1 VYKTGAID
9 NGHSEPSVDQDKA
22 FEKVDNSCLRVVS
35 WSGILRRCWDLQK
48 RKRFPLE

>member
-22 FEKVDNSCLRVVS
+22 FEKVDNSCLRGCLRVVS
-35 WSGILRRCWDLQK
+35 WSGIL
-48 RKRFPLE
+48 